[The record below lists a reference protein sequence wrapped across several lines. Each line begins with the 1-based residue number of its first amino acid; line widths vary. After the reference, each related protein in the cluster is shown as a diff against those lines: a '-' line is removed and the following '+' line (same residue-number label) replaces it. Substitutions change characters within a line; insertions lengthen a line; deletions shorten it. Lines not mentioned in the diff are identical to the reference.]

1 MKIGFDNEKYLKMQ
15 SEHIRNRIGKFGG
28 KLYLEFGGKLFDDY
42 HASRVLPGFEPD
54 SKLRLLKELSDQAE
68 IVFAISAKD
77 IEKNKIRGDLGITY
91 DSDVIRL
98 IGTYREQGLFVGS
111 VVITQFSGQES
122 ALLFKHRLEK
132 LNIPV
137 YIHYNIPGYP
147 ANIPLIVSDEGYGK
161 NDYIE
166 TSHPLVIVTAPG
178 PGSGKMAVCLSQ
190 LYQDHQR
197 GIDAGYA
204 KFETF
209 PIWNL
214 PLKHPVNLAYEAA
227 TADLNDVNMIDPYH
241 LEAYGETTVNYN
253 RDVEIFPVLNT
264 MFEKIYG
271 SSPYKSPTDMGVNMA
286 GNCICDDE
294 IGRAHV

>member
-1 MKIGFDNEKYLKMQ
+1 M
-15 SEHIRNRIGKFGG
+15 
-28 KLYLEFGGKLFDDY
+28 
-42 HASRVLPGFEPD
+42 
-54 SKLRLLKELSDQAE
+54 
-68 IVFAISAKD
+68 
-77 IEKNKIRGDLGITY
+77 
-91 DSDVIRL
+91 
-98 IGTYREQGLFVGS
+98 
-111 VVITQFSGQES
+111 
-122 ALLFKHRLEK
+122 FKHRLEK

-137 YIHYNIPGYP
+137 YIHYNITGYP

-227 TADLNDVNMIDPYH
+227 TADLNDVNMIDPFH
-241 LEAYGETTVNYN
+241 LEVSALGLAGQPAKFPT
-253 RDVEIFPVLNT
+253 FPVNRQT
-264 MFEKIYG
+264 AFATYG
-271 SSPYKSPTDMGVNMA
+271 TKHTFSGHPVKD
-286 GNCICDDE
+286 I
-294 IGRAHV
+294 